1 MIGRW
6 VGGVHPT
13 LVLVQV
19 FNEWKSPRAQPPML
33 CYEARPSSD
42 RSLTM
47 EKQRGRLLDHTK
59 EIFFFVRFPTKGK
72 VEVILAGAKDYE
84 GIVQQARNDEEQC
97 VETRKGYSS
106 LLASSG
112 RVALLL
118 R

>member
-1 MIGRW
+1 M
-6 VGGVHPT
+6 HLT

-59 EIFFFVRFPTKGK
+59 EIFFHNFFFVGFPTKGK